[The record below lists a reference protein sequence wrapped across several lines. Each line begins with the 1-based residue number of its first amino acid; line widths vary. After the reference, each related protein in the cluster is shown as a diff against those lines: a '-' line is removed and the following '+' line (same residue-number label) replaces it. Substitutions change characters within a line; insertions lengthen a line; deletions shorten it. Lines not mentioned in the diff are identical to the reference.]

1 MSFAAVFPGQGSQS
15 VGMLAQLSDRYSQV
29 RETFQEASDVLG
41 LDLWSLTQNGPAEEL
56 NQTRLTQPVMLT
68 AGAAVWR
75 VWEEEGGCRPDVM
88 AGHSLGEYTALVCAG
103 AMRFE
108 DAVRVVA
115 ERGRLMQEAV
125 PQGTGAMAAI
135 LGLTDEQVGDLCAKA
150 AQGEVVEA
158 VNFNAPGQVVVAGN
172 AAAVERLMA
181 LATNAGAKR
190 ALALP
195 VSVPSHCSLMGP
207 AAEVMREVLAGV
219 EFSAPRIPVT
229 HNYDVAAHPDP
240 AGIRE
245 ALVQQINHPVR
256 WVETIEGFADE
267 GIAVVFEFGPGKV
280 LSGLNKRID
289 RTLKVLGVEDGKSTD
304 AALALCEEY
313 GT

>member
-15 VGMLAQLSDRYSQV
+15 IGMLAALSDRYPQV
-29 RETFQEASDVLG
+29 RETFQEASDVLS
-41 LDLWSLTQNGPAEEL
+41 LDLWPLTQNGPVEEL
-56 NQTRLTQPVMLT
+56 NQTRLTQPIMLT
-68 AGAAVWR
+68 AGTAVWR
-75 VWEEEGGCRPDVM
+75 VWEEEGGCRPDAM

-103 AMRFE
+103 ALRFE

-135 LGLTDEQVGDLCAKA
+135 LGLNDDQVGELCAKA

-158 VNFNAPGQVVVAGN
+158 VNFNAPGQVVVAGH

-181 LATNAGAKR
+181 LATGAGAKR
-190 ALALP
+190 ALPLP
-195 VSVPSHCSLMGP
+195 VSVPSHCSLMTP
-207 AAEVMREVLAGV
+207 AAEAMREVLADV
-219 EFSAPRIPVT
+219 EFSAPAIAIA
-229 HNYDVAAHPDP
+229 HNYDVAAHADP

-267 GIAVVFEFGPGKV
+267 GISVVFEFGPGKV

-289 RTLKVLGVEDGKSTD
+289 RSLKALCVEDGKSTD

-313 GT
+313 GS